1 MPELPTC
8 SCVRGLPPYDRLTAI
23 YQAAAELSGD
33 DTLPDSLCVAG
44 VPPFQ
49 RFSYIYAA
57 FRVIAGDDTLPSQEC
72 IEGESPAD
80 QVSRIYQ
87 AAAIYAD
94 DDTLLTYEC
103 VRGLPLWQQWR
114 EIYRALYV
122 AAGEPEELVDP
133 ICVNTTF
140 DVLSEVFCALA
151 AGEAP
156 CVIPT
161 LVSGTIAVD
170 GVTLTLV
177 FSEEVTGTGA
187 SFILNT
193 DSDSHTLTYASGDG
207 TNTLVFTI
215 APAAIEGES
224 AALEYDASGGDVES
238 GPDCPLA
245 SFQGFPVT
253 NNTGLEFFYL
263 RPGGVDTY
271 FRPGGVDT
279 YIRP

>member
-8 SCVRGLPPYDRLTAI
+8 ECVRGLPPYDRLTAI

-72 IEGESPAD
+72 IEGEPPAD
-80 QVSRIYQ
+80 QVARIYQ
-87 AAAIYAD
+87 AVAIYAA
-94 DDTLLTYEC
+94 DDTLPTYEC
-103 VRGLPLWQQWR
+103 VRGLPLWQQWV
-114 EIYRALYV
+114 EIYTALYV
-122 AAGEPEELVDP
+122 AAGSPAELTDP
-133 ICVNTTF
+133 ACVNTTL
-140 DVLSEVFCALA
+140 DILSEVFCALA

-161 LVSGTIAVD
+161 LVSATIDVTGGFITLVFTEDVTSSGSGYLLAMDSDSSTLTYVSGGGTD
-170 GVTLTLV
+170 TLV
-177 FSEEVTGTGA
+177 FSLDPDALEGESGV
-187 SFILNT
+187 LNYT
-193 DSDSHTLTYASGDG
+193 DGDTASGDC
-207 TNTLVFTI
+207 L
-215 APAAIEGES
+215 
-224 AALEYDASGGDVES
+224 LETFE
-238 GPDCPLA
+238 
-245 SFQGFPVT
+245 GFPVT
-253 NNTGLEFFYL
+253 NNTGLVFFYL

-271 FRPGGVDT
+271 LRPGGVDT

>member
-1 MPELPTC
+1 MALPTC
-8 SCVRGLPPYDRLTAI
+8 ACVRGLPPYDRLTAI

-87 AAAIYAD
+87 AVAIYAA
-94 DDTLLTYEC
+94 DDTLLTYDC
-103 VRGLPLWQQWR
+103 VRGLPMWQQWV

-122 AAGEPEELVDP
+122 AAGSPDDLTDP
-133 ICVNTTF
+133 LCVNTTF
-140 DVLSEVFCALA
+140 GVLSEVFCALV
-151 AGEAP
+151 AG
-156 CVIPT
+156 CTIPT
-161 LVSGTIAVD
+161 VLSAATDITGDFLTVVFSGPVTGQTGLTLLNANAPDITYVSGEGTDTYIFSVAPQVTEVD
-170 GVTLTLV
+170 V
-177 FSEEVTGTGA
+177 
-187 SFILNT
+187 
-193 DSDSHTLTYASGDG
+193 
-207 TNTLVFTI
+207 NTLDYAPGDI
-215 APAAIEGES
+215 ANG
-224 AALEYDASGGDVES
+224 
-238 GPDCPLA
+238 DCPLA
-245 SFQGFPVT
+245 AFSDFSVT
-253 NNTGLEFFYL
+253 NNVGVFFVYL

-271 FRPGGVDT
+271 LRPGGVDT